1 MKLKRNSI
9 QPILSITLSIIL
21 FSLFLGIFIYI
32 LDKESTVLGKLELY
46 KKISDLFLS
55 ENFNETKSTV
65 LFIKVFSILL
75 SLSSLIPLVLGV
87 VNWKLYKNDFIEVN
101 DKNILINNK
110 NDVITLN
117 INEIKNVE
125 ITRSKLIFYLNDGK
139 INHFKTMYIKKND
152 TKEIVNVI
160 NEKIKLNKNTV

>member
-1 MKLKRNSI
+1 MHL
-9 QPILSITLSIIL
+9 T
-21 FSLFLGIFIYI
+21 
-32 LDKESTVLGKLELY
+32 
-46 KKISDLFLS
+46 
-55 ENFNETKSTV
+55 
-65 LFIKVFSILL
+65 
-75 SLSSLIPLVLGV
+75 
-87 VNWKLYKNDFIEVN
+87 LYKNDFIEVN

-152 TKEIVNVI
+152 IKQIVNVI